1 MSIEF
6 RRRGKN
12 WFTAMGVLFIIMGLI
27 VIARNLIIWGP
38 EFVLD
43 FLLNSEARNL
53 IIWGPDFVLD
63 FLLNSEIT
71 NEKISFGMFAFG
83 GFMIILGFRKYD

>member
-43 FLLNSEARNL
+43 FLLNSE
-53 IIWGPDFVLD
+53 
-63 FLLNSEIT
+63 IT

-83 GFMIILGFRKYD
+83 SFMIILGFRKYD

>member
-1 MSIEF
+1 MSYEF

-43 FLLNSEARNL
+43 FLLNSE
-53 IIWGPDFVLD
+53 
-63 FLLNSEIT
+63 IT

>member
-1 MSIEF
+1 MSYEF
-6 RRRGKN
+6 RQRGKN

-43 FLLNSEARNL
+43 FLLNSE
-53 IIWGPDFVLD
+53 
-63 FLLNSEIT
+63 IT

-83 GFMIILGFRKYD
+83 GFMIILGFRKHD

>member
-1 MSIEF
+1 MSHEF
-6 RRRGKN
+6 SRRGKN

-43 FLLNSEARNL
+43 FLLNSE
-53 IIWGPDFVLD
+53 
-63 FLLNSEIT
+63 IT

>member
-1 MSIEF
+1 VSYEF

-43 FLLNSEARNL
+43 FLLNSE
-53 IIWGPDFVLD
+53 
-63 FLLNSEIT
+63 IT

-83 GFMIILGFRKYD
+83 GFMIILGFRKYDYKQLQ